1 MRARPLRDRLDSKTL
16 HKLYWDQKVTT
27 KQIAE
32 RYGSFSSNVLVLMT
46 KYGIPRRDKGSGRRS

>member
-1 MRARPLRDRLDSKTL
+1 MRARPLRDRLDSETL
-16 HKLYWDQKVTT
+16 HKLYWDQKLTT

-32 RYGSFSSNVLVLMT
+32 RYGSFSSNVLVLMK